1 MTDFKAQMLSSVKS
15 RERSIMKNVYL
26 WMTAGLSL
34 TGVVSYLVASSPSL
48 PACVPRKRHKLAS
61 AYRRAVWFSYIPHR
75 PHTENV
81 CNICHCG
88 IRWVRHAHWNNA
100 IGYFHGL

>member
-34 TGVVSYLVASSPSL
+34 TGVVRIWLLPVLHSSGCFSEAPQ
-48 PACVPRKRHKLAS
+48 S
-61 AYRRAVWFSYIPHR
+61 AAAYSRS
-75 PHTENV
+75 
-81 CNICHCG
+81 
-88 IRWVRHAHWNNA
+88 VRDW
-100 IGYFHGL
+100 